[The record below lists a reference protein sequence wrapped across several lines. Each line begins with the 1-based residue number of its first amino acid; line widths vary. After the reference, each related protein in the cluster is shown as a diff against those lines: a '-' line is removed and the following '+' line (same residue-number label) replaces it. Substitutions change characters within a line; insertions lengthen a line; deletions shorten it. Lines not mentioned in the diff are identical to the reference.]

1 MRELSVY
8 YCDKCG
14 YYAYYQLPKN
24 AVCHKCKQSMILL
37 SISHQEFTNL
47 DYEARD
53 RFIVTKMIAA
63 SPTLA
68 NRITAPEKLYH
79 QRKLVG
85 TLTQKIKEQEKE
97 IKSLNETI
105 EWMHAMIWDEL
116 RKKQALKEEVRR
128 LKELAAPAQQD

>member
-1 MRELSVY
+1 
-8 YCDKCG
+8 
-14 YYAYYQLPKN
+14 
-24 AVCHKCKQSMILL
+24 MILL

-85 TLTQKIKEQEKE
+85 TLTQQIKEQEKE

-128 LKELAAPAQQD
+128 LKNWQRRLNRINYFSGGKNPVLPALLPYYIVSFPSTT

>member
-1 MRELSVY
+1 
-8 YCDKCG
+8 
-14 YYAYYQLPKN
+14 
-24 AVCHKCKQSMILL
+24 MILL
-37 SISHQEFTNL
+37 SISNQEFTNL

-85 TLTQKIKEQEKE
+85 TLTQQIKEQEKE